1 MEAGAEAEIEDVV
14 LSIHQNILSFSQIS
28 NSLAA
33 QILKMPAPKP
43 SIARKAASFL
53 RREPLQARAQAT
65 METLYEA
72 TAQIVEQ
79 EGLEALSTNKIAAK
93 AGFSIGT
100 LYQYFPTKDAILTAI
115 IDRER
120 RRVAYIHQL
129 IEGFGSGRGS
139 ALYRKAAQAMIRVAW
154 QMDYQEHIL
163 AQIRETSD
171 RIAVYLAHA
180 DQQGEQRLNI
190 SPVTLFVVTR
200 SVMGTVRSASL
211 ERSPLLGLPEF
222 EDELVRLA
230 WAMLAAD
237 VHKV

>member
-1 MEAGAEAEIEDVV
+1 
-14 LSIHQNILSFSQIS
+14 
-28 NSLAA
+28 
-33 QILKMPAPKP
+33 
-43 SIARKAASFL
+43 
-53 RREPLQARAQAT
+53 

-100 LYQYFPTKDAILTAI
+100 LYQYFPTKEAIVTAI

-120 RRVAYIHQL
+120 RRVQASLHELLTDAQERRLPPQEVLRAYMHLL
-129 IEGFGSGRGS
+129 IEGFGTGQGS
-139 ALYRKAAQAMIRVAW
+139 ALYRKAARAMIRVAW
-154 QMDYQEHIL
+154 QIDYQEHIL

-180 DQQGEQRLNI
+180 SEQVRVDDSQPALQRLNT

-200 SVMGTVRSASL
+200 AILGTIRSASL

-230 WAMLAAD
+230 WRMLTLDA
-237 VHKV
+237 

>member
-1 MEAGAEAEIEDVV
+1 MAT
-14 LSIHQNILSFSQIS
+14 S
-28 NSLAA
+28 
-33 QILKMPAPKP
+33 KP

-53 RREPLQARAQAT
+53 RREPSQARAQAT

-100 LYQYFPTKDAILTAI
+100 LYQYFPTKEAILAAI

-120 RRVAYIHQL
+120 SRVRQGLHDLLTDAQAREQPPQEVLRAYIRQL

-139 ALYRKAAQAMIRVAW
+139 SLYRKAARAMIRVAW

-163 AQIRETSD
+163 AQVRETSD

-180 DQQGEQRLNI
+180 DQHGAQRLHV

-200 SVMGTVRSASL
+200 AVVGVVRCASL

-230 WAMLAAD
+230 WRMLA
-237 VHKV
+237 KE

>member
-1 MEAGAEAEIEDVV
+1 
-14 LSIHQNILSFSQIS
+14 
-28 NSLAA
+28 
-33 QILKMPAPKP
+33 MPTPKS

-53 RREPLQARAQAT
+53 RREPSQARAQAT

-100 LYQYFPTKDAILTAI
+100 LYQYFPTKEAILAAI

-120 RRVAYIHQL
+120 RRVQQGLHELLSDAQARALPPHEVLRAYIQQL

-139 ALYRKAAQAMIRVAW
+139 LLYRKAARAMIRVAW

-180 DQQGEQRLNI
+180 DQNSVQRLNV

-200 SVMGTVRSASL
+200 GVVGAVRSASL

-230 WAMLAAD
+230 WLMLTDATTEPRPQ
-237 VHKV
+237 

>member
-1 MEAGAEAEIEDVV
+1 
-14 LSIHQNILSFSQIS
+14 
-28 NSLAA
+28 
-33 QILKMPAPKP
+33 MPMSKP
-43 SIARKAASFL
+43 SIARKASSFL
-53 RREPLQARAQAT
+53 RREPSQARAQAT

-100 LYQYFPTKDAILTAI
+100 LYQYFPTKEAILTAI
-115 IDRER
+115 INRER
-120 RRVAYIHQL
+120 SRVQRGLHELLSQAQERKLPAPEVLRAYMRQL
-129 IEGFGSGRGS
+129 IEGYGSGRGS

-163 AQIRETSD
+163 VHIRETSD

-180 DQQGEQRLNI
+180 DQNGPQQLHT
-190 SPVTLFVVTR
+190 SPVTLFVVSR
-200 SVMGTVRSASL
+200 SVLGAIRSASL

-230 WAMLAAD
+230 WRMLAKD
-237 VHKV
+237 

>member
-1 MEAGAEAEIEDVV
+1 MA
-14 LSIHQNILSFSQIS
+14 SS
-28 NSLAA
+28 
-33 QILKMPAPKP
+33 KP
-43 SIARKAASFL
+43 SIARKATSFL
-53 RREPLQARAQAT
+53 RREPSQARAQAT

-100 LYQYFPTKDAILTAI
+100 LYQYFPTKEAVLAAI

-120 RRVAYIHQL
+120 SRVRQGLHDLLTDAQTRAQPLQEVLRSYIRHL

-139 ALYRKAAQAMIRVAW
+139 SLYRTAARAMIRVAW

-163 AQIRETSD
+163 AQVRETSD

-180 DQQGEQRLNI
+180 DQNGAQRLNI

-200 SVMGTVRSASL
+200 AVVGVVRCASL

-230 WAMLAAD
+230 WKMLAKD
-237 VHKV
+237 